1 MFWLCLFG
9 AGLSVVFGRA
19 SLSGGTDAVPFV
31 VLACVFVVGAV
42 LAVFRK

>member
-31 VLACVFVVGAV
+31 VLAWLTIVN
-42 LAVFRK
+42 K